1 MSIEQ
6 FSVNS
11 LSNSADR
18 EKLMNMIKECSNSL
32 VRIQGER
39 DYIKEAVTEM
49 SKQFDIPKRLLN
61 KLIRVYYKQNFDEEV
76 AVSEQFQELYESVI
90 Q

>member
-18 EKLMNMIKECSNSL
+18 EKLMDMIKECSNSL